1 MRRPTYFLFFII
13 SALFLNNNLQAANQD
28 VNINQVS
35 PHTLPEV
42 TIEGYKKELLEFQ
55 RLQRENEKLKLE
67 EKNFSI
73 RQRLQSL
80 FPGDIESTKVVSVF
94 SGIESKGRLSAQ
106 IYNSREGMRVVN
118 VGNYI
123 MGHYEVIKI
132 TPVSVFLQ
140 DIKLSPGS
148 KKIKL
153 PLIAPGAGIV
163 P

>member
-1 MRRPTYFLFFII
+1 M
-13 SALFLNNNLQAANQD
+13 
-28 VNINQVS
+28 
-35 PHTLPEV
+35 LPEV
-42 TIEGYKKELLEFQ
+42 TIDGYKKELLEFQ

-80 FPGDIESTKVVSVF
+80 FPGNIESTKVVSVY
-94 SGIESKGRLSAQ
+94 SDIQSKGRLAAQ
-106 IYNSREGMRVVN
+106 IYNSREGMRIVN

-123 MGHYEVIKI
+123 MGHYEVVKI

-140 DIKLSPGS
+140 DKNLSPGS
-148 KKIKL
+148 EKIKL
-153 PLIAPGAGIV
+153 SLIAPGASIA